1 MGCYALLQGIL
12 PPEIE
17 PQRTLLIRE
26 VSLMSPALT
35 GRFLTTSSTLP
46 LVTTLHHYRYYQLNF
61 SVLKKAKPTEM
72 LIEQYKTYKYCIH
85 NLDPP
90 IANILSHLLDF
101 YLYISPLHYLKV
113 TKGDFPGGPVV
124 KTPCFQCRGCR
135 FHPWSGTRIP
145 HAS

>member
-135 FHPWSGTRIP
+135 FDPRLGN
-145 HAS
+145 